1 MAAEVS
7 IPDRNDFKIG
17 EVCEIAGVKPFVLRY
32 WETEFPALA
41 PVKGAG
47 GQRSYSRADVELI
60 LRIKHLLYEERF
72 TVAGAKKRLAE
83 EQPEASTDV
92 AESTT
97 PPEARPARHKGQA
110 ARVEAVVAID
120 SAPPSEVE
128 RSRQALAEA
137 RRELQA
143 LIEKLA

>member
-1 MAAEVS
+1 MAGEMS

-17 EVCEIAGVKPFVLRY
+17 EVCDIAGVKPFVLRY
-32 WETEFPALA
+32 WETEFAELA
-41 PVKGAG
+41 PTKSAG

-83 EQPEASTDV
+83 E
-92 AESTT
+92 
-97 PPEARPARHKGQA
+97 RQA
-110 ARVEAVVAID
+110 AAPAAPEPVETAPAID
-120 SAPPSEVE
+120 SALSLDVE
-128 RSRQALAEA
+128 RVRQALAEA
-137 RRELQA
+137 RQELKA